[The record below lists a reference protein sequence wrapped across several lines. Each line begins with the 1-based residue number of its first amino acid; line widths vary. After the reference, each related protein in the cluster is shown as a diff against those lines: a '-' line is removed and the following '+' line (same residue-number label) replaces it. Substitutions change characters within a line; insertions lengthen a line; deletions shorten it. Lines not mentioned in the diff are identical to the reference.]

1 MVDQVRRFNR
11 RVTQRV
17 GALDDHFLSRDRSLG
32 ESRVLWEIGRGA
44 DGCDVRR
51 LRAALGLD
59 SGYLS
64 RLLRSLEAAG
74 LVAVEPSR
82 EDGRVRTAR
91 LTAAGAAERTEIDRR
106 ADDHAW
112 SLLAPLPEGQ
122 RQRLVDAMGHVE
134 RLLTA
139 ALVEIA
145 PADPGDPAA
154 VHCLREYYAEI
165 DRRFDTG
172 FDPARSR
179 RAGLDDMR
187 PPGGVFLVARLEDE
201 PVGGGGLLFHGD
213 GPTELKRLWV
223 APSARGLGVG
233 RRLLAELEA
242 RAAAAGSG
250 TIRLDTNHR
259 LTEAIALYRS
269 AGYREVE
276 RFNDERYADHWF
288 EKDLGSGRP
297 APGQSGA
304 DGRSTRATNR
314 PGASRQ

>member
-1 MVDQVRRFNR
+1 MVREVDGTMIDQVRRFNR

-17 GALDDHFLSRDRSLG
+17 GALDDHFLARDRSLG
-32 ESRVLWEIGRGA
+32 GSRVLWEIGLGEG
-44 DGCDVRR
+44 GCDVRR
-51 LRAALGLD
+51 LRTALDLD

-64 RLLRSLEAAG
+64 RLLRSLEADG
-74 LVAVEPSR
+74 LITVEPSPD
-82 EDGRVRTAR
+82 DGRVRTAR
-91 LTAAGAAERTEIDRR
+91 LTAAGAAERDEIDRR

-122 RQRLVDAMGHVE
+122 RQRLVDAMGQVE

-145 PADPGDPAA
+145 PAGPADPAA
-154 VHCLREYYAEI
+154 GHCLREYYAEI
-165 DRRFDTG
+165 DRRFDSG
-172 FDPARSR
+172 FDPDRSR
-179 RAGLDDMR
+179 RAGLDDMV
-187 PPGGVFLVARLEDE
+187 PPDGLFLVARLGDE

-213 GPTELKRLWV
+213 EPTELKRLWV

-242 RAAAAGSG
+242 HAAAGGSR
-250 TIRLDTNHR
+250 TIRLDTNHT

-269 AGYREVE
+269 TGYQEVE

-288 EKDLGSGRP
+288 EKELAAAPAGRTP
-297 APGQSGA
+297 
-304 DGRSTRATNR
+304 RRAR
-314 PGASRQ
+314 RG

>member
-1 MVDQVRRFNR
+1 MIEQVRRFNR
-11 RVTQRV
+11 RVTQRI
-17 GALDDHFLSRDRSLG
+17 GALDDHFLARDRSLG
-32 ESRVLWEIGRGA
+32 ESRVLWEIGLGE

-51 LRAALGLD
+51 LRSALDLD

-64 RLLRSLEAAG
+64 RLLRSLEADG
-74 LVAVEPSR
+74 LVTVEPSP

-91 LTAAGAAERTEIDRR
+91 LTAAGAAERDEIDRR
-106 ADDHAW
+106 AHDHAW
-112 SLLAPLPEGQ
+112 SLLDPLPDGQ
-122 RQRLVDAMGHVE
+122 RRRLVDAMGQVE

-154 VHCLREYYAEI
+154 EHCLQEYYAEI
-165 DRRFDTG
+165 DRRLDSG

-187 PPGGVFLVARLEDE
+187 PPHGVYLVARLGDE
-201 PVGGGGLLFHGD
+201 AVGGGGLLFHGD
-213 GPTELKRLWV
+213 EPTELKRLWV

-242 RAAAAGSG
+242 HAAAAGSR
-250 TIRLDTNHR
+250 TIRLDTNHT
-259 LTEAIALYRS
+259 LAEAIAMYRS
-269 AGYREVE
+269 TGYRQVE

-288 EKDLGSGRP
+288 EKDLGPDRP
-297 APGQSGA
+297 HPGQSGA
-304 DGRSTRATNR
+304 GGRWT
-314 PGASRQ
+314 

>member
-1 MVDQVRRFNR
+1 MIDQVRRFNR

-17 GALDDHFLSRDRSLG
+17 GALDDHFLARDRSLG
-32 ESRVLWEIGRGA
+32 ESRVLWEIGLGE

-51 LRAALGLD
+51 LRAALDLD

-64 RLLRSLEAAG
+64 RLLRSLEAQG
-74 LVAVEPSR
+74 LVTVEPNP

-91 LTAAGAAERTEIDRR
+91 LTRAGAAERDEIDRR

-112 SLLAPLPEGQ
+112 SLLAPLPEPQ
-122 RQRLVDAMGHVE
+122 RQRLVDAMGQVE
-134 RLLTA
+134 RLLAA

-154 VHCLREYYAEI
+154 AHCLQQYYAEI

-179 RAGLDDMR
+179 RAGLDEMR
-187 PPGGVFLVARLEDE
+187 PPGGVFLVARLGDE

-213 GPTELKRLWV
+213 EPAELKRLWV

-242 RAAAAGSG
+242 HAATAGSR
-250 TIRLDTNHR
+250 TVRLDTNHT

-269 AGYREVE
+269 VGYREVD

-288 EKDLGSGRP
+288 EKEL
-297 APGQSGA
+297 ATGQSGA
-304 DGRSTRATNR
+304 EARST
-314 PGASRQ
+314 

>member
-1 MVDQVRRFNR
+1 MVREVDVTMVDQVRRFNR

-17 GALDDHFLSRDRSLG
+17 GALDDHFLARDRSLG
-32 ESRVLWEIGRGA
+32 GSRLLWEIGLTDG
-44 DGCDVRR
+44 GCDVRR
-51 LRAALGLD
+51 LRSTLDLD

-64 RLLRSLEAAG
+64 RLLRSLEAEG
-74 LVAVEPSR
+74 LVIVEPSPD
-82 EDGRVRTAR
+82 DGRVRTAR
-91 LTAAGAAERTEIDRR
+91 LTAAGAAERDEIDRR

-112 SLLAPLPEGQ
+112 SLLAPLPEPQ
-122 RQRLVDAMGHVE
+122 RQRLVDAMGQVE
-134 RLLTA
+134 RLLAA

-145 PADPGDPAA
+145 PADPADPAA
-154 VHCLREYYAEI
+154 DRCLQEYYAEI
-165 DRRFDTG
+165 DRRFDSG

-179 RAGLDDMR
+179 RAGLDEMR
-187 PPGGVFLVARLEDE
+187 PPGGVFLVARLGDE

-213 GPTELKRLWV
+213 EPTELKRLWV

-242 RAAAAGSG
+242 HAAAAGSR
-250 TIRLDTNHR
+250 TVRLDTNHT

-288 EKDLGSGRP
+288 EKEL
-297 APGQSGA
+297 ATGQSAA
-304 DGRSTRATNR
+304 DA
-314 PGASRQ
+314 